1 MKIGILCACAPEFE
15 PYRVALGGDTHTVC
29 GAKVIEGTLCGR
41 EVAVL
46 FCGIGKVN
54 AAIGTSTLV
63 RSLNCERV
71 IMSGAAGAIAKGLH
85 IGDCVMVSDCIYHDL
100 DPQLICDYHPEGID
114 PDFKCADD
122 IVKIGRAAGMHCGR
136 TVTGDV
142 FIADDGRES
151 IIERFDPLCCDMET
165 AAAAHACFLLNVPFN
180 CIRAISDTEDEAGLG
195 SFEKNVRFAAEKA
208 FDGVCSVLSDLY
220 AT

>member
-15 PYRVALGGDTHTVC
+15 PYRKALGGDARTVC
-29 GAKVIEGTLCGR
+29 GAKVIEGTLCAK

-63 RSLNCERV
+63 RSLNCDRV

-100 DPQLICDYHPEGID
+100 DPQLICDYHPESID
-114 PDFKCADD
+114 PDFKCAED
-122 IVKIGRAAGMHCGR
+122 IVSIGTAAGMRSGR
-136 TVTGDV
+136 NGH
-142 FIADDGRES
+142 GRCVHS
-151 IIERFDPLCCDMET
+151 RRWP
-165 AAAAHACFLLNVPFN
+165 
-180 CIRAISDTEDEAGLG
+180 
-195 SFEKNVRFAAEKA
+195 
-208 FDGVCSVLSDLY
+208 
-220 AT
+220 

>member
-15 PYRVALGGDTHTVC
+15 PYRKALGGDVRTVC
-29 GAKVIEGTLCGR
+29 GAKVIEGTLCAK

-85 IGDCVMVSDCIYHDL
+85 IGDCIMVSDCIYHDL
-100 DPQLICDYHPEGID
+100 DPQLICD
-114 PDFKCADD
+114 F
-122 IVKIGRAAGMHCGR
+122 
-136 TVTGDV
+136 
-142 FIADDGRES
+142 
-151 IIERFDPLCCDMET
+151 
-165 AAAAHACFLLNVPFN
+165 
-180 CIRAISDTEDEAGLG
+180 
-195 SFEKNVRFAAEKA
+195 
-208 FDGVCSVLSDLY
+208 
-220 AT
+220 